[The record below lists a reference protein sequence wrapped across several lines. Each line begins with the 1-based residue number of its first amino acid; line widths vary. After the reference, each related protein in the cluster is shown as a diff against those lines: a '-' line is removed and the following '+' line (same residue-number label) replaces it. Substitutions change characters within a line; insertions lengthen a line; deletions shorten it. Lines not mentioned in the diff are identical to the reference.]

1 MKKRLYAAISV
12 LFLAMLAC
20 EPVFAIGWRELFV
33 VFLLAA
39 FVFGPPLYRFFRQL
53 EKFREQKK
61 K

>member
-1 MKKRLYAAISV
+1 MKKRLNGAWSALLLAA
-12 LFLAMLAC
+12 LAC
-20 EPVFAIGWRELFV
+20 EPVFAIGWRELLV

-39 FVFGPPLYRFFRQL
+39 FVFGPPVYRFFRQL